1 MAGSGIPY
9 VLETAL
15 GSIAEELDG
24 IGPGKPPL
32 WLLGGSCGL
41 LLHGVQLSAAPRDI
55 DLYCDLE
62 DTAQLHQ
69 ALLRYTVCAPEEDY
83 SGGCYSLRGLYFI
96 GEAKVEL
103 VGGFRIGA
111 GSGQY
116 SVNLRTLQPHAPKCA
131 CEGIGRV
138 ALMPLVHELIFNLL
152 RGRDER
158 CHAIAAL
165 IKRDAAS
172 HLPLVE
178 QLIEENHL
186 DTGLQV
192 RLDELLGITESMR
205 IIT

>member
-15 GSIAEELDG
+15 GSIARELDV
-24 IGPGKPPL
+24 IGPGKPPV

-62 DTAQLHQ
+62 DTAQLHR

-96 GEAKVEL
+96 GEVKVEL
-103 VGGFRIGA
+103 VGGFRIGS

-116 SVNLRTLQPHAPKCA
+116 AVDISKLQSYAPECTF
-131 CEGIGRV
+131 EGSGRL

-152 RGRDER
+152 RGREER
-158 CHAIAAL
+158 CRAIAEL
-165 IKRDAAS
+165 MKQDVVG
-172 HLPLVE
+172 HLPLLE

-186 DTGLQV
+186 EADGLQS
-192 RLDELLGITESMR
+192 RLDELLGISESIR
-205 IIT
+205 I